1 MTFLKRSLLI
11 VIPSLLI
18 IFGVLFGES
27 LKLSFNLALHII
39 SKHMVKLKLLIEVWE
54 IS

>member
-1 MTFLKRSLLI
+1 MAFLKRSLLI
-11 VIPSLLI
+11 AIPSLSI

-27 LKLSFNLALHII
+27 LGLSFNSTLPII
-39 SKHMVKLKLLIEVWE
+39 PEQMVKLKLLIEVWE